1 MELREI
7 FSVDHPI
14 IGPVVLKP
22 LPGSPLFKGSLEDV
36 VKEALD
42 EARTLEEGGVDG
54 ISFENLG
61 DAPYFKTT
69 APPET
74 VASFG
79 RVIGEVK
86 RKTSLPIG
94 VNVLRNCAEASLALS
109 YAYGGRWIRVNI
121 LTEAY
126 VADQG
131 LIEGVAAELMR
142 KRLTL
147 GAQSVAV
154 FADVHVKHASPLGV
168 RSIRD
173 SALDMVE
180 RGLAD
185 ALIVTGPRTGSP
197 PSAEDLK
204 AVKGLKSVLI
214 GSGLSHENV
223 KGLLPLADGAIVSSC
238 FRKNGSVMNELEP
251 ERIKRFMSQVRSL
264 RRK

>member
-1 MELREI
+1 MELKDI
-7 FSVDHPI
+7 FSVNRPI
-14 IGPVVLKP
+14 ISPVVTKP
-22 LPGSPLFKGSLEDV
+22 LPGSPLFGGSLDDV
-36 VKEALD
+36 IEGALGEAK
-42 EARTLEEGGVDG
+42 TLEEGGVDG

-61 DAPYFKTT
+61 DAPYYKTV

-86 RKTSLPIG
+86 RRTSLPIG
-94 VNVLRNCAEASLALS
+94 VNVLRNCADASLALS
-109 YAYGGRWIRVNI
+109 HAYDGRWIRVNM

-142 KRLTL
+142 KRAAL
-147 GAQSVAV
+147 GAGKVAV
-154 FADVHVKHASPLGV
+154 FADVHVKHASPLGT
-168 RSIRD
+168 RPIRD

-185 ALIVTGPRTGSP
+185 ALIVTGTRTGSA
-197 PSAEDLK
+197 PSAVDLR
-204 AVKGLKSVLI
+204 AVKGLKDVLI

-223 KGLLPLADGAIVSSC
+223 ETLLPLADGAIVSSC
-238 FRKNGSVMNELEP
+238 FRRKGSVMNELEP
-251 ERIKRFMSQVRSL
+251 ARISRFMSQVKRL

>member
-1 MELREI
+1 LELRQI
-7 FSVDHPI
+7 FSADRPI
-14 IGPVVLKP
+14 IGPVVVKP
-22 LPGSPLFKGSLEDV
+22 LPGSPLFEGNLDKVVESALE
-36 VKEALD
+36 EAK
-42 EARTLEEGGVDG
+42 TLEECGVDG

-61 DAPYFKTT
+61 DAPYFKTV

-79 RVIGEVK
+79 RVIGEV
-86 RKTSLPIG
+86 RGRTSLPMG

-109 YAYGGRWIRVNI
+109 YSYGGKWIRVNM

-142 KRLTL
+142 KRAAL
-147 GAQSVAV
+147 GAQNVAV
-154 FADVHVKHASPLGV
+154 FADVHVKHASPLGS
-168 RSIRD
+168 RPIRD

-185 ALIVTGPRTGSP
+185 ALIVTGTRTGNP
-197 PSAEDLK
+197 PSADDLK
-204 AVKGLKSVLI
+204 AVKGLGPVLI

-223 KGLLPLADGAIVSSC
+223 TSLLPLADGAIVSSC
-238 FRKNGSVMNELEP
+238 FRRGGSVMNELEP

-264 RRK
+264 RKK